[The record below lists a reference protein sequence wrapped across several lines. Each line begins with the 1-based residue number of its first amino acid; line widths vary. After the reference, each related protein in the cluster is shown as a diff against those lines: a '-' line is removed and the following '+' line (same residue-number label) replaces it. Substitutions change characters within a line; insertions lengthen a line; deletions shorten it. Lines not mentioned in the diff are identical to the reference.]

1 MQAEAL
7 TRTVKLLAQ
16 QAGFDACGISK
27 AELLEEEARKLE
39 QWLHKGLHGTML
51 YMERYFDLRIDPT
64 KLLPGARSVISLAYN
79 YSPATDPNEGN
90 ELKLSRYAQGRDYH
104 KVLRQRLKWIVQ
116 GLQADIGDFAYRLCV
131 DSAPVLEKAWASRS
145 GVGWQ
150 GKHTNLLHKERG
162 SYFFLAEIF
171 CDLEMVYDGP
181 MRDYCGTCTR
191 CIDACPTQALFEPY
205 KIDASKCISYLTIER
220 KEAMPEELKPHL
232 EGWVFGC
239 DICQE
244 VCPWNRFSTPHKEP
258 SFLPTEARATLK
270 DADLKELEESA
281 FHLLFEGT
289 AVKRTGF
296 KGLKRNIEAAKRK

>member
-1 MQAEAL
+1 
-7 TRTVKLLAQ
+7 
-16 QAGFDACGISK
+16 
-27 AELLEEEARKLE
+27 
-39 QWLHKGLHGTML
+39 ML

-162 SYFFLAEIF
+162 SYFFLAEII

-220 KEAMPEELKPHL
+220 KEAMPEELKLHL